1 MSFTLQGRELSPDDL
16 GLIRQLL
23 QEHPRWSRWRLSRVL
38 CEHWHW
44 RNAVGQIKDMAAR
57 TLLLKLQERGHIQLP
72 PRRQT
77 PANRMRQTQ
86 VTPGVWD
93 RSVLASSLGELG
105 SLEVSEV
112 SRDRSQR
119 QRVAAALS
127 QFHYLGFGGAVGENL
142 QYTVGDGHGRLLACL
157 VFGAAA
163 WKCQSRDQFIGWNL
177 EQRRR
182 NLGGLANNSRFLI
195 LPWIK
200 VPGLASWVLGSVAR
214 RLSPDWQYK
223 YGHPLHA
230 VETFVEQ
237 ERFAGT
243 AYRAAHWL
251 RVGATTGRT
260 RQDRSRLLAA
270 PVKDIYLHPLHR
282 KFRERLCA

>member
-1 MSFTLQGRELSPDDL
+1 MSLTLQGRELSPEDL

-23 QEHPRWSRWRLSRVL
+23 QEHPQWSRWRLSRVL
-38 CEHWHW
+38 CERWHW
-44 RNAVGQIKDMAAR
+44 RNAAGQIKDMAGR
-57 TLLLKLQERGHIQLP
+57 TLLLKLQERGHIELP
-72 PRRQT
+72 ARRQT

-86 VTPGVWD
+86 VTSEVWD

-105 SLEVSEV
+105 SLEVTEV

-119 QRVAAALS
+119 QRVAGALS

-142 QYTVGDGHGRLLACL
+142 QYIVRDGHERLLACL

-177 EQRRR
+177 AQRRR

-195 LPWIK
+195 LPWVK

-214 RLSPDWQYK
+214 RLSSDWQAK
-223 YGHPLHA
+223 YGHPLYA
-230 VETFVEQ
+230 VETFVEK